1 MHQVKIRE
9 KSPNLYNNLL
19 LLITYIYFQE
29 ALHLCIA
36 IIDDYT
42 SKVQIRKDKF
52 QLIGVTAL
60 LLASKQLIYDAP
72 EISTLLSLCEVC

>member
-1 MHQVKIRE
+1 MEK
-9 KSPNLYNNLL
+9 KSPEVRYPSYV
-19 LLITYIYFQE
+19 ITYIYFQE

-72 EISTLLSLCEVC
+72 EISTLLSLCEVCYKN

>member
-1 MHQVKIRE
+1 MRLQVMLVSFTVTSFDKRFF
-9 KSPNLYNNLL
+9 K
-19 LLITYIYFQE
+19 E

-42 SKVQIRKDKF
+42 SKVQIRKDRF

-72 EISTLLSLCEVC
+72 EISTLLSLCEVS